1 MATAL
6 ATPEK
11 EQFYAEPVSSNT
23 TGSVRTDFYDLIGTM
38 VLERALERKRQ
49 RNDLVAPAK

>member
-11 EQFYAEPVSSNT
+11 EQLAAAPVSAT
-23 TGSVRTDFYDLIGTM
+23 PTGSIRTDFYDLIGTM
-38 VLERALERKRQ
+38 VLERKRQ
-49 RNDLVAPAK
+49 KDGVTAGAK

>member
-11 EQFYAEPVSSNT
+11 EQLTSAPVT
-23 TGSVRTDFYDLIGTM
+23 TVQTGSVRTDFYDLIGTM
-38 VLERALERKRQ
+38 VLERKRQ
-49 RNDLVAPAK
+49 RNDIVTPVK